1 MIEQFMGLL
10 RAEHTANR
18 FGRYHCGQGSVDL
31 MPLPKFRP
39 LIAPVNGRVH
49 PRLDEGRGIHDDD
62 AKQAAAGIVREPETR
77 HGSNLGPL
85 EKPARP
91 RSVENLAPIRRAS
104 SPTHNRHRS
113 DKARWKDVSAT
124 TMRT

>member
-1 MIEQFMGLL
+1 MGLL

-18 FGRYHCGQGSVDL
+18 FGRYHCGQGPVDL
-31 MPLPKFRP
+31 MPLPKFP
-39 LIAPVNGRVH
+39 SLIAPVNGRVH

-85 EKPARP
+85 VKPARP
-91 RSVENLAPIRRAS
+91 RRVENLAPIRRAS

-113 DKARWKDVSAT
+113 DMAQWKDVFADHDADLKQRS
-124 TMRT
+124 